1 MGRRRRFA
9 RHALPLAVPL
19 AFVLAGPASAEPLP
33 HPDCTPGAARTETLA
48 AVGSRGE
55 IRFASGGRAVLD
67 SLFWPEEEAAA
78 RDWLAGRAGQRV
90 LVVPRGSPDRWDRS
104 RADIQSEEDGTDLA
118 GGLIAAGLAY
128 ADPGEAEA
136 LCRPALR
143 LVEAAARRH
152 RLGLW
157 RDEPTSAEDGPAL
170 RRLAGH
176 YAVVEGRIRHVG
188 ERSTRSYLDFVPR
201 GADGLTV
208 TVTKRTWRTM
218 AEHGLTADSLR
229 GRRVRVRGFIELWR
243 SPVLVAATPDAI
255 EVLDEGAP
263 VAQDAGGPDVS
274 GVRR

>member
-1 MGRRRRFA
+1 M
-9 RHALPLAVPL
+9 
-19 AFVLAGPASAEPLP
+19 
-33 HPDCTPGAARTETLA
+33 
-48 AVGSRGE
+48 
-55 IRFASGGRAVLD
+55 LD
-67 SLFWPEEEAAA
+67 SLFWPEEDAAA
-78 RDWLAGRAGQRV
+78 RDWLTAKAGQRV
-90 LVVPRGSPDRWDRS
+90 VVVPRGSPDRWDRG
-104 RADIQSEEDGTDLA
+104 RADIQVGEDGTDLA
-118 GGLIAAGLAY
+118 GGLIEAGLAY

-143 LVEAAARRH
+143 LVEAAARRR

-157 RDEPTSAEDGPAL
+157 REAPTSAENGPAL
-170 RRLAGH
+170 RHRAGH
-176 YAVVEGRIRHVG
+176 YTVVEGRIRHVG
-188 ERSTRSYLDFVPR
+188 ERSTRTYLDFVPR

-218 AEHGLTADSLR
+218 AEHGLTADSLQ

-263 VAQDAGGPDVS
+263 VAQDASGRDDS